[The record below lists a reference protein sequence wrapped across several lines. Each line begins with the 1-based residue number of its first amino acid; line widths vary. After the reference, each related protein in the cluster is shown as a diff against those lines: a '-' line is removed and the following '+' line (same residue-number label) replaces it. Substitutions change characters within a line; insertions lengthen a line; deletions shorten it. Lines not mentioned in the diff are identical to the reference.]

1 MLRSIDTTRL
11 TAEDIREIRRFES
24 ISETELRTL
33 GLIAGGSLLP
43 NILEAMALGFEK
55 TFPGAI
61 GSVLLLDNTGK
72 RLLPGAGPNLPPDYI
87 RAIAGI
93 EIGPKAGS
101 CGTAAFLGES
111 ILASDIPNDPRWRDL
126 VTLAAEYGLKA
137 CWSIPIFSRNRTV
150 LGTLAIYFREC
161 QVAQPQDILALERSA
176 HIASVAIESRRAE
189 QELLAHQQQL
199 LAKQMLL
206 ADSQRAAHIGSW
218 AIELPGQQLV
228 WSEEAYRVWS
238 VCSQKFT
245 PDVDSSLRL
254 IHPDDVAAMQE
265 WLRACLAREKPA
277 ALEFRLPQPDGDFR
291 VLKHEGVLVVDEWNR
306 ALRMVGT
313 IQDITEKRRSE
324 AILQVSHQAL
334 RSVSKGI
341 LITDAE
347 HRILSANNA
356 FLTITG
362 YSEEELLGQNCQFL
376 QGPETDAETLNQIRC
391 ALQEHTEFT
400 GEILNYRKDGTP
412 FWNEMSIS
420 PVRDEQGYWTHFI
433 GITRDITLRKQ
444 TLLELAKNQA
454 ELELAFNTS
463 LTGMALLD
471 MDGRFLRVNPS
482 FGSILGRTE
491 QEMLQMDILSIT
503 HHEDSPLDPAVLQ
516 EFLTGKRDSI
526 QVERRY
532 RHKDGHYLWVQLNT
546 SLMRNVHGTP
556 LHFMSQMRDITES
569 KRNQRLLLE
578 SENRFRTAFAHAA
591 VGMILV
597 DVSGRVLQ
605 VNETYARITGYS
617 VDELATLDLR
627 GLCFPEDLQRHQDLL
642 EQVIRGEI
650 PAFDIEHRYI
660 RKDGRIVW
668 VHNSVTVTRDSNGQ
682 PAHIIALCR
691 EVTAQRHLD
700 AQREELLLSE
710 RAARSEAERANRMKN
725 EFLST
730 LSHELRTP
738 LNAIVGWV
746 ELLKEA
752 DSEPGLLEEG
762 LTVIA
767 RNVRAQ
773 ATLIDDLLDMSRI
786 ESGQL
791 RLARKN
797 VDLREVLSAAIA
809 VVTPAAEAK
818 GIQIFTRFSPEKAS
832 VNGDPDR
839 VQQVM
844 WNLLTNAV
852 KFTANGGQVLVSLA
866 AIKSAIEITVSDNGQ
881 GILPEFL
888 PYVFDRFR
896 QQDASMTRR
905 QGGLGLGLSLVKELV
920 ELHGGTVQASSP
932 GPGKGAKFTVEL
944 PSNIPAVA
952 CTEVSGHK
960 ARIWSKPV
968 PKADPANL
976 SLDGAR
982 ILVVEDEPDTR
993 ELIRRILEAEGA
1005 TVLPAANA
1013 EEGLELLRQEKPE
1026 VILSDI
1032 GMPGHDGYQFIQ
1044 WVRSLDPHE
1053 GGTAP
1058 AAAFTAFA
1066 RPEDRDRALE
1076 AGFQIHLVKPVK
1088 PTKLIATVAQL
1099 LDIRTT
1105 LAAEPTADTPT

>member
-1 MLRSIDTTRL
+1 MLRSIDLTRL
-11 TAEDIREIRRFES
+11 TAEEIRELRRFEAVS
-24 ISETELRTL
+24 RNELRL
-33 GLIAGGSLLP
+33 LELIAGGTLLP
-43 NILEAMALGFEK
+43 KVLEEMALSFEAI
-55 TFPGAI
+55 FPGAI

-72 RLLPGAGPNLPPDYI
+72 RLLAGAGPHLPPDYI

-93 EIGPKAGS
+93 EIGPRVGS

-111 ILASDIPNDPRWRDL
+111 ILVSDIPNDPRWRDL
-126 VTLAAEYGLKA
+126 VTLAAEYDLKA

-161 QVAQPQDILALERSA
+161 RVAQPQDILALERSA

-199 LAKQMLL
+199 LAKQILL
-206 ADSQRAAHIGSW
+206 AESQRAAHIGSW

-245 PDVDSSLRL
+245 PDIDSSLRL

-291 VLKHEGVLVVDEWNR
+291 VLKHEGVLVVDEWDR

-324 AILQVSHQAL
+324 AILRVSHQAL

-362 YSEEELLGQNCQFL
+362 YSEEELLGQHCQFL

-391 ALQEHTEFT
+391 ALRDKKEFS

-444 TLLELAKNQA
+444 TLLALAKNQA

-491 QEMLQMDILSIT
+491 QEMLQMDISSIT
-503 HHEDSPLDPAVLQ
+503 HPEDSPLDPNVLQ
-516 EFLTGKRDSI
+516 EFLTGKRES
-526 QVERRY
+526 VLLERRY
-532 RHKDGHYLWVQLNT
+532 RHKDGHYLWAQLNT
-546 SLMRNVHGTP
+546 SLMRNVHGMP

-569 KRNQRLLLE
+569 KRTQQLLLE

-591 VGMILV
+591 VGMVLTDI
-597 DVSGRVLQ
+597 SGRVLQ
-605 VNETYARITGYS
+605 ANETYARITGYS
-617 VDELATLDLR
+617 VDELAILDLS
-627 GLCFPEDLQRHQDLL
+627 LLYFPGDLQRSRLL
-642 EQVIRGEI
+642 IQQVVRGEI
-650 PAFDIEHRYI
+650 PAFDIEQRYI
-660 RKDGRIVW
+660 RKDGSLVW
-668 VHNSVTVTRDSNGQ
+668 VHNSITLTRDIQGQ
-682 PAHIIALCR
+682 PAQIITLCR
-691 EVTAQRHLD
+691 DVTEQRHLD
-700 AQREELLLSE
+700 TQREELLISE
-710 RAARSEAERANRMKN
+710 RAIRSQAERANRIKN

-738 LNAIVGWV
+738 LNAIMGWV

-752 DSEPGLLEEG
+752 DSEPGLLDEG
-762 LTVIA
+762 LTVIS

-791 RLARKN
+791 RITRKYI
-797 VDLREVLSAAIA
+797 DLREVLTAAIA

-818 GIQIFTRFSPEKAS
+818 GIRIFTGLSPVNTS
-832 VNGDPDR
+832 MNGDPDR
-839 VQQVM
+839 LQQVM

-852 KFTANGGQVLVSLA
+852 KFTAQGGQVNVSLTP
-866 AIKSAIEITVSDNGQ
+866 IKSAIEITDSDNGQ
-881 GILPEFL
+881 GIVPEFL
-888 PYVFDRFR
+888 PHVFDRFR

-920 ELHGGTVQASSP
+920 GLHGGTVQVSSP
-932 GPGKGAKFTVEL
+932 GQGQGATFTVVL
-944 PSNIPAVA
+944 PSNTPEVA
-952 CTEVSGHK
+952 CREVSSHR
-960 ARIWSKPV
+960 ARIWSKP
-968 PKADPANL
+968 ANP

-982 ILVVEDEPDTR
+982 ILVVEDEPDSR
-993 ELIRRILEAEGA
+993 ELVRRILEAEGA
-1005 TVLPAANA
+1005 KVLPAANA

-1044 WVRSLDPHE
+1044 WVRSLNPHE
-1053 GGTAP
+1053 GGNAP

-1066 RPEDRDRALE
+1066 RPEDRARALE

-1088 PTKLIATVAQL
+1088 PTQLIATVTQL
-1099 LDIRTT
+1099 LEIRTT
-1105 LAAEPTADTPT
+1105 LAADSTPGNPA